1 MTLKFAAKLLTT
13 FYDATHRLTKKM
25 KRFLLLLFCIALVA
39 NLKAQQRDEGRI
51 QHVQKR
57 YNIFFRINS
66 PVIDRTFQNNDY
78 ILNKMK
84 QDIDATL
91 EVDGVLPDSLL
102 ILSTASPDGSYS
114 FNRWLAAARAKS
126 TKDYL
131 LKMFPQFED
140 AHIEVK
146 YLEEDWDGLRQVL
159 KTDLNFPQREE
170 MLAVL
175 DYDSKVDDKEK
186 ALRALKKGWRYLV
199 NNHIYALRNSSITL
213 CLVMGEPDE
222 FQRYIPVEPAPA
234 TIEHVPEFTSPFV
247 FNPEPRPYAQPIDLE
262 WQKMIMA
269 VRTNF
274 IAPGQNIGIEI
285 PIKENWSIVMEHWYP
300 WFVSKNNRW
309 CTEQMAWFLEGRY
322 WLPGEK
328 YAWTDTQ
335 KLMGHAFGVY
345 LAGGY
350 YDYQVKT
357 HGKQGEYFN
366 VGVDYTFSLPIA
378 QHRLRLEFNIGI
390 GFIYNQYRPYKPSSD
405 FEDLIKDPGIKY
417 KTSNFFG
424 PTRGGVSLIVPI
436 MAKYRN
442 YDFTGIK
449 IGGERL

>member
-1 MTLKFAAKLLTT
+1 MKKL
-13 FYDATHRLTKKM
+13 
-25 KRFLLLLFCIALVA
+25 LLLLFCIVA
-39 NLKAQQRDEGRI
+39 VASIQAQPKKGGET

-66 PVIDRTFQNNDY
+66 PKIEREFQNNAY
-78 ILNKMK
+78 IIDKMK
-84 QDIDATL
+84 QDVEATL
-91 EVDGVLPDSLL
+91 ATDGALPDSLL
-102 ILSTASPDGSYS
+102 ILSTASPDGSFA
-114 FNRWLAAARAKS
+114 FNRWLAGERAKS
-126 TKDYL
+126 TEKL
-131 LKMFPQFED
+131 LIQMFPQFKD

-146 YLEEDWDGLRQVL
+146 FLEEDWDGLRQVL
-159 KTDLNFPQREE
+159 KADPNFPQREE

-186 ALRALKKGWRYLV
+186 ALRSLKRGWRYLV

-213 CLVMGEPDE
+213 CVVMGEPDE
-222 FQRYIPVEPAPA
+222 FQRFVPVEQAPDP
-234 TIEHVPEFTSPFV
+234 IDYYPEFTAPFE
-247 FNPEPRPYAQPIDLE
+247 FNPEPRPFVPLPDME

-285 PIKENWSIVMEHWYP
+285 PIGQRWSIAMEHWYP

-345 LAGGY
+345 LGGGY